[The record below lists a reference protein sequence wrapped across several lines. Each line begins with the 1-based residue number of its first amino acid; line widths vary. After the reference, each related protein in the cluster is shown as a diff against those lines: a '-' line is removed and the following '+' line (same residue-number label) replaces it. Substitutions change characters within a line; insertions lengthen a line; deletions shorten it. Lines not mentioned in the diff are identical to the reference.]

1 MMRGIFCVNGAVIA
15 VYTNSSEIWP
25 SFASSQT
32 APVQLVF
39 KIPTAGGKD
48 GGATAVSLKILALQE
63 VKREMHNLRWIS
75 VVQERL
81 AA

>member
-1 MMRGIFCVNGAVIA
+1 MGPLQQFTQICQ
-15 VYTNSSEIWP
+15 EIWP

-48 GGATAVSLKILALQE
+48 GGATAVSSKILALQE
-63 VKREMHNLRWIS
+63 VKREMHNLWWIS